1 MKNRIFSVDSPKAI
15 KANGYGYLNA
25 IHYMAPAS
33 LAGAGNLC
41 PKSTESCRALC
52 LGWYSGHA
60 GMVKT
65 DKDRN
70 GVRKSRIEKAR
81 RFMRD
86 RANYLKDIVRSIEL
100 LESKANRLNL
110 KLCVRLNGSTDI
122 AWEGIMCERNGI
134 IYRNLMEAF
143 PHIQFIDYTKIATR
157 LNRIL
162 PPNYNLT
169 LSRTERNDSD
179 VIRVVSNRIANAA
192 VVFESVPKTWHGLR
206 VIDGDKHDL
215 RHLDP
220 KGVIVG
226 LTPKGRKAKKDTSG
240 FVVRAA

>member
-1 MKNRIFSVDSPKAI
+1 
-15 KANGYGYLNA
+15 
-25 IHYMAPAS
+25 
-33 LAGAGNLC
+33 
-41 PKSTESCRALC
+41 
-52 LGWYSGHA
+52 
-60 GMVKT
+60 
-65 DKDRN
+65 
-70 GVRKSRIEKAR
+70 
-81 RFMRD
+81 
-86 RANYLKDIVRSIEL
+86 
-100 LESKANRLNL
+100 
-110 KLCVRLNGSTDI
+110 
-122 AWEGIMCERNGI
+122 MCERNGI

-179 VIRVVSNRIANAA
+179 VIRVVSNKIANAA

>member
-1 MKNRIFSVDSPKAI
+1 MQNRIFSIDSPKAI

-81 RFMRD
+81 RFMKD
-86 RANYLKDIVRSIEL
+86 RAKDRKS
-100 LESKANRLNL
+100 
-110 KLCVRLNGSTDI
+110 
-122 AWEGIMCERNGI
+122 
-134 IYRNLMEAF
+134 
-143 PHIQFIDYTKIATR
+143 TR
-157 LNRIL
+157 LNSSHSQQ
-162 PPNYNLT
+162 
-169 LSRTERNDSD
+169 SRMPS
-179 VIRVVSNRIANAA
+179 SA
-192 VVFESVPKTWHGLR
+192 
-206 VIDGDKHDL
+206 
-215 RHLDP
+215 
-220 KGVIVG
+220 
-226 LTPKGRKAKKDTSG
+226 
-240 FVVRAA
+240 